1 MQRVKQLNSQI
12 TMKVQQMKVIAMI
25 FFSLLVF
32 TACKDNNGCMGVK
45 PEAEEPAMQAF
56 AAANGMTAIKH
67 PSGMYYQVIAQGSGP
82 TPNLNSR
89 VWVTYTG
96 KHMDGTIFDQST
108 ASPYSSYLNGLI
120 EGWQIGL
127 QLIQKGGHIK
137 LIIPSS
143 LAYGCSTTYSS
154 MPPNS
159 VLYFDIQLID
169 VQ

>member
-1 MQRVKQLNSQI
+1 MRILI
-12 TMKVQQMKVIAMI
+12 T
-25 FFSLLVF
+25 LLFPVLF
-32 TACKDNNGCMGVK
+32 LGSCKDNNGCMPVK
-45 PEAEEPAMQAF
+45 PEAEEPKMLAYAN
-56 AAANGMTAIKH
+56 ANGITATKH
-67 PSGMYYQVIAQGSGP
+67 GSGLYYQVIHPGSGV

-89 VWVTYTG
+89 IWVTYTG
-96 KHMDGTIFDQST
+96 KHMDGTIFDQATTPVSFGNST
-108 ASPYSSYLNGLI
+108 LKDLI
-120 EGWQIGL
+120 DGWQIGL